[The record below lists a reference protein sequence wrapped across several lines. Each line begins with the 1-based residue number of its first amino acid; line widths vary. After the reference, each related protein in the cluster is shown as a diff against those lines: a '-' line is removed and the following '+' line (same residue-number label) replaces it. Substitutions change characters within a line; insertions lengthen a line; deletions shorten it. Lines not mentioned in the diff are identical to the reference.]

1 MGRTIS
7 GLLAGLV
14 FGVGLTISGLVDP
27 SKVVAFLDVAGSWD
41 PSLAFVMLGG
51 IAVAAVGFKLVLRRS
66 QPIFESKFMLPTRKD
81 IDRNLVVGAGLFGIG
96 WGLAGYCPGPALAG
110 LGLGSIEAVVFVA
123 AMVVGMFVVRQS
135 GGLIS
140 RVKSSFGTAP

>member
-1 MGRTIS
+1 MGRTFS

-41 PSLAFVMLGG
+41 PSLGFVMLGG

-66 QPIFESKFMLPTRKD
+66 QPVFESKFTLPTRKD

-110 LGLGSIEAVVFVA
+110 LGLGAIEAVVFVA

-140 RVKSSFGTAP
+140 RARSSVGTTT

>member
-140 RVKSSFGTAP
+140 RVKSSVGTTP